1 MTVDPRRPVDEL
13 RAMSDRMRQL
23 EDRIERLAAPSGTQS
38 LRAVSLL
45 NQLRTYSQRRGFAF
59 QNGAGTTNYT
69 NPAAVTFTV
78 DRPMRVLL
86 QLAVPIAYVV
96 DGGDEVQAFLTYAL
110 TGPGAAGSLQYLF
123 RTGTPSGE
131 NGANQGFAVAVGAV
145 GAGTHTFA
153 PESPTSATLLLSG
166 GSAGIHFAS
175 GLPITAIVVVTGEVP
190 ADPEIVTQ

>member
-45 NQLRTYSQRRGFAF
+45 NQLRTYSQTAGVAF
-59 QNGAGTTNYT
+59 QNGPGTANYGQT
-69 NPAAVTFTV
+69 AAVTFTV
-78 DRPMRVLL
+78 DRPMRVLM

-96 DGGDEVQAFLTYAL
+96 DGGSEVQAFLTYDL
-110 TGPGAAGSLQYLF
+110 TGPGAAGTLQYLF
-123 RTGTPSGE
+123 RTGTPNGE
-131 NGANQGFAVAVGAV
+131 NGANQGLAVAVGVV

-153 PESPTSATLLLSG
+153 RRSASDTTLLLSG
-166 GSAGIHFAS
+166 GVAGIHFAS
-175 GLPITAIVVVTGEVP
+175 GLAVTAVIVVTGEQGEPVF
-190 ADPEIVTQ
+190 ITQ

>member
-45 NQLRTYSQRRGFAF
+45 NQLRTYSQTAGIAF
-59 QNGAGTTNYT
+59 QNGPGTANYSQT
-69 NPAAVTFTV
+69 AEVTFTV

-96 DGGDEVQAFLTYAL
+96 DGGSEVQAFIEYRL
-110 TGPGAAGSLQYLF
+110 TGPGAVGRLQYLF
-123 RTGTPSGE
+123 RTGGPNGE
-131 NGANQGFAVAVGAV
+131 NGANQGFAVAVGVV
-145 GAGTHTFA
+145 GAGAHTFA
-153 PESPTSATLLLSG
+153 RETPTSATLLLTG
-166 GSAGIHFAS
+166 GAPGIHFAS
-175 GLPITAIVVVTGEVP
+175 GQAITAVVVVTGE
-190 ADPEIVTQ
+190 QG